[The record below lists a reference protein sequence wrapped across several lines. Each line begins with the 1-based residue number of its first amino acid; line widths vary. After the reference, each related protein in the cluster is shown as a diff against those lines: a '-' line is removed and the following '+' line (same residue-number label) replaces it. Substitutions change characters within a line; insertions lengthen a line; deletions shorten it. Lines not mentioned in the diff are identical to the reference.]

1 MNTDCTSVF
10 ICGFILCSLRNQKLG
25 DSSRLSGKGCARGI
39 RERRGS
45 RAFAAGIAGLFR
57 PGPLKSASTED
68 LNARARSGPGGS
80 AYGCALAASGNGSDD
95 RANGRAAAGGPDK
108 RTREAIRTSDLNFIQ
123 KPPGT
128 TGN

>member
-1 MNTDCTSVF
+1 VEFAKSLASLSGVRRFDYAAEDAALKPQMNTDCTSVF

-57 PGPLKSASTED
+57 PGPLKSA
-68 LNARARSGPGGS
+68 LH
-80 AYGCALAASGNGSDD
+80 
-95 RANGRAAAGGPDK
+95 GGPECP
-108 RTREAIRTSDLNFIQ
+108 RPLRHRRQRLWLRPCRLRQ
-123 KPPGT
+123 
-128 TGN
+128 